1 MHTKEKKSSM
11 NSSGI
16 KFRSISLKSFRSF
29 DDFEINCKKD
39 DSSLYQWTV
48 LLGNN
53 NTSKTSILKAIANLR
68 PVIFNYK
75 KKGELVDS
83 VIPASFKPASFKNKD
98 KSEEL
103 AKSFTVSCELTN
115 VEPRPSW
122 SYEENKR
129 WSVDVLGGR
138 LSTFYIFGYGV
149 SRYPSKTSLSEQS
162 CGDCDTLFSNDQRL
176 VNIEEW
182 LMQLDYAAKNNNAS
196 ADKRLKKVR
205 ELLCG
210 NIFPE
215 ISDFR
220 FESSDEMHNYVLFQ
234 TKDGWFR
241 YTQLGYGYQSMLSW
255 VIDLCK
261 RMFEKYPD
269 SDNPLQESAVVL
281 IDEIDLH
288 LHPKWQ
294 RDIIAIISNVFKNV
308 QFIVTTH
315 SPLVIQSMNE
325 VNLYVLR
332 REGEKLIAEHSPIT
346 NFSGWTVEEILRET
360 MKMDDDVYSDIYQK
374 YFKKFDEGLDQGD
387 KEKAEDAYK
396 VLTEIL
402 HPENPARRL
411 LKLQLANLRNDD

>member
-1 MHTKEKKSSM
+1 M

-16 KFRSISLKSFRSF
+16 KFRSISFNSFRCF
-29 DDFEINCKKD
+29 DDFEINCEKD

-68 PVIFNYK
+68 PVKVKLKNSE
-75 KKGELVDS
+75 GELEDS
-83 VIPASFKPASFKNKD
+83 ILPASFKNKD
-98 KSEEL
+98 KIEEL
-103 AKSFTVSCELTN
+103 TESIAVSCKLIN
-115 VEPRPSW
+115 VNFPNSW
-122 SYEENKR
+122 RYVENQM
-129 WSVDVLGGR
+129 WTADGLGK

-196 ADKRLKKVR
+196 AAKRLEKVR
-205 ELLCG
+205 ELICG

-215 ISDFR
+215 ISDFK
-220 FESSDEMHNYVLFQ
+220 FESSDEMHNYVLFK

-261 RMFEKYPD
+261 RMFEKYPE

-374 YFKKFDEGLDQGD
+374 YFKLFDEGLDEDD

-396 VLTEIL
+396 VLKEIL
-402 HPENPARRL
+402 HPKNPARRL

>member
-1 MHTKEKKSSM
+1 M
-11 NSSGI
+11 NNGI

-29 DDFEINCKKD
+29 DDFEINCEKD
-39 DSSLYQWTV
+39 GSSLYQWTV

-53 NTSKTSILKAIANLR
+53 NTGKTSILKAIANLR
-68 PVIFNYK
+68 PVRVKTQQEEDKDKYNI
-75 KKGELVDS
+75 V
-83 VIPASFKPASFKNKD
+83 PASFANKY
-98 KSEEL
+98 L
-103 AKSFTVSCELTN
+103 MRQLTKN
-115 VEPRPSW
+115 VEEAMVSSQLIGYENISW
-122 SYEENKR
+122 MYSNHGVWSMDASNK
-129 WSVDVLGGR
+129 
-138 LSTFYIFGYGV
+138 LSSFYIFGYGV

-182 LMQLDYAAKNNNAS
+182 LMQLDYAAKNNNTS
-196 ADKRLKKVR
+196 AAKRLEKVR
-205 ELLCG
+205 ELICG
-210 NIFPE
+210 NVFPE
-215 ISDFR
+215 ISDFK
-220 FESSDEMHNYVLFQ
+220 FESSDEMHNYVLFL

-294 RDIIAIISNVFKNV
+294 RDIIAFISNVFRNV

-332 REGEKLIAEHSPIT
+332 RQGEKLIAERSPIN

-360 MKMDDDVYSDIYQK
+360 MKMDNDVYSDVYQK
-374 YFKKFDEGLDQGD
+374 YFQMFDEGLDQDD
-387 KEKAEDAYK
+387 KEKAENAYQ

-402 HPENPARRL
+402 HPQNPERRL
-411 LKLQLANLRNDD
+411 LKLQLARLTNND